1 MIAILSAPELAGA
14 HPMLPS
20 GWSRSMQR
28 IRQDGGPWPCD
39 ACGGPSY
46 LIYRCSKC
54 GHNLCGDSRG
64 TAGRQGVNR

>member
-1 MIAILSAPELAGA
+1 MTVLTADRLVDI

-20 GWSRSMQR
+20 GWRRSMTR
-28 IRQDGGPWPCD
+28 IRRGGGPWECD

-46 LIYRCSKC
+46 LCYRCSKC
-54 GHNLCGDSRG
+54 GHNLCDDGS